1 MTAGKIAEQYAEDW
15 ARQNNLSPLNP
26 DHEEVM
32 QIIAGRVVGAVAR
45 FEELEEELLK
55 RCCRLQSDNEGGSVA
70 DQLLCLGVPDAEL
83 TAYQSLTGENQEQ
96 ERIDATAAA
105 IDAASLFD
113 EPLRNNRARSLL
125 AIFLQ
130 EIEGP
135 GLRANNVVIPCMEV
149 DFLSEKEWGVL
160 FESPTDDDK
169 EGGVTE
175 IKAVDE
181 VDDLIEEEA
190 EGDELNEDRPSLHP
204 ITIDAIEEAF
214 RLRYVNVR
222 NGHNHPIDFGPIDG
236 LCGTKLMCYTMPGL
250 CSRQMKSS
258 TLPLAF
264 C

>member
-1 MTAGKIAEQYAEDW
+1 MTAGKIAQQYAEDW

-32 QIIAGRVVGAVAR
+32 QNVAGRVVGAVAR

-250 CSRQMKSS
+250 CSGQMKSS